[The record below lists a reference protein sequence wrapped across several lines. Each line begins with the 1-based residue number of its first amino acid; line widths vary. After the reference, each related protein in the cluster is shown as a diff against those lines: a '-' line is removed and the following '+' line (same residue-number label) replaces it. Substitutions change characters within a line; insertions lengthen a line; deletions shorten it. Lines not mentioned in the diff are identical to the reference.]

1 MSAPQS
7 LRLPE
12 EEEKLNEELRNSN
25 LEIQE

>member
-7 LRLPE
+7 LRLHE